1 MSVEL
6 IAILVTA
13 AFQFAGLIY
22 IARIARALDATI
34 RSYGAGNL
42 LTTRNLAADV
52 RKVDE
57 YVRTHGAEIDRFI
70 DNFYRQFP
78 PFPPSSS
85 PA

>member
-1 MSVEL
+1 MSIEL

-34 RSYGAGNL
+34 RAYGAGNL
-42 LTTRNLAADV
+42 LTTRNLVEDV
-52 RKVDE
+52 RRVEE
-57 YVRTHGAEIDRFI
+57 YVRTHGAEIDRFVA
-70 DNFYRQFP
+70 DFNRQFP
-78 PFPPSSS
+78 RS